1 MFILPLAVTAAASL
15 PVQSPTAT
23 SGVTVYGADYFA
35 GAQLS
40 TALDMVQRLPG
51 FTMDMGDGVR
61 GYAGAGGNVLID
73 GQRFSSKSDNLH
85 DLLYRIPA
93 SSVARVD
100 VIRGGAPGIDM
111 QGRTLIAN
119 VVLKTSAHTTLNLT
133 EVGRAFGDGHVA
145 PALRVEMEH
154 RDGLLSLTA
163 GLVAF
168 SVQPDEVGKGM
179 AQSQGLP
186 GGPVLTRSAVKLIGS
201 DKGLQWRSAL
211 QAPVAGGIGHLNFG
225 VDYDT
230 FRENETDHLTD
241 LSPGGPRRVDAADQQ
256 DRTTKGEL
264 GGDYA
269 RSLGRTLAMR
279 VVAVQTLQTETYAA
293 TGRTDG
299 SREAYHQLTR
309 TGESIGRVQLTWKP
323 SETLRVETGG
333 EVAYNFLNGA
343 SSFNQDGM
351 SIALPSANIHVDE
364 LRGEVFATT
373 AWRVR
378 PTLQIEL
385 GARVETSTIS
395 QSGDSSQSADFTA
408 TTTRRAP

>member
-241 LSPGGPRRVDAADQQ
+241 LSPGGPRR
-256 DRTTKGEL
+256 
-264 GGDYA
+264 
-269 RSLGRTLAMR
+269 GRA
-279 VVAVQTLQTETYAA
+279 
-293 TGRTDG
+293 
-299 SREAYHQLTR
+299 
-309 TGESIGRVQLTWKP
+309 
-323 SETLRVETGG
+323 
-333 EVAYNFLNGA
+333 
-343 SSFNQDGM
+343 
-351 SIALPSANIHVDE
+351 
-364 LRGEVFATT
+364 
-373 AWRVR
+373 
-378 PTLQIEL
+378 
-385 GARVETSTIS
+385 GARVRRR
-395 QSGDSSQSADFTA
+395 GDRRRFQRCLSSQC
-408 TTTRRAP
+408 RRCA